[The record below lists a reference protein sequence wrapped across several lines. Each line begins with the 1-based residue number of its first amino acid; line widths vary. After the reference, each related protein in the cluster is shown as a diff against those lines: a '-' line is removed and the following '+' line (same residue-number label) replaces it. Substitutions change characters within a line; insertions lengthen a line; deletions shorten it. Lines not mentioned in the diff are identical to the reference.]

1 MIFFVF
7 SGKFFQKM
15 ASVWMPLLPL
25 MIVDEYENAPVVG
38 LNSMVRCPGTRATVG
53 AQGFRRDAERID
65 AGVDVALADAA
76 RDDLG
81 ILGTEVE
88 DDDLLAHAKGE
99 VFACGRKTWRGKS
112 ASHARE
118 EGS

>member
-1 MIFFVF
+1 MRDLDDVF
-7 SGKFFQKM
+7 AALSRSAFRQRFRIRPDDR
-15 ASVWMPLLPL
+15 AYAL
-25 MIVDEYENAPVVG
+25 
-38 LNSMVRCPGTRATVG
+38 RRTRAVILEHG
-53 AQGFRRDAERID
+53 RDFIRR
-65 AGVDVALADAA
+65 GVVANDGGIHVALADAA
-76 RDDLG
+76 RDDLRV
-81 ILGTEVE
+81 LGTEVE